1 MLIYNTNSA
10 ICSVF
15 IINNN
20 KNKGVINMNTFKKVG
35 LTALAGSLIAT
46 SAFAGSM
53 SVTGSAG
60 ITLNNQ
66 SNHDGGNSFSSG
78 DSLNFSGSG
87 ELDNGMVITTKQ
99 EIDGGILDDRSV
111 VIELPDAGTLTFHAH
126 GGGTAMS
133 SVDDVMPTA
142 YGESW
147 DVIGKTASQT
157 AGQAAKEGAIGGFG
171 TNNSFKY
178 VAPEMVDGLA
188 VDLSYV
194 PSGTARPD
202 GSVSVHLAYTG
213 VEGLKIGYAQDDN
226 GLSGSSK
233 LETETMYATYAF
245 GSFTIGAQESEQ
257 EQSSGTASD
266 DEFSAMGITYQ
277 VSDDLT
283 IGYHTSERQFGD
295 KTQDQESANLS
306 ASYTTGGV
314 TIAVA
319 HVAMDNV
326 GGSTAAR
333 DDIDGFEIDVS
344 FAF

>member
-1 MLIYNTNSA
+1 
-10 ICSVF
+10 
-15 IINNN
+15 
-20 KNKGVINMNTFKKVG
+20 MNTFKKVG

-66 SNHDGGNSFSSG
+66 SNHDGGNTFSSG

-111 VIELPDAGTLTFHAH
+111 VIALPDAGTLTFHAH

-133 SVDDVMPTA
+133 AKDDVMPTA

-171 TNNSFKY
+171 TNNSFMY
-178 VAPEMVDGLA
+178 NAPEMVDGLA

-194 PSGTARPD
+194 PSGAARPD
-202 GSVSVHLAYTG
+202 GSVSFALEYTG
-213 VEGLKIGYAQDDN
+213 VEGLTIGYGSDDN
-226 GLSGSSK
+226 GQTGTKK
-233 LETETMYATYAF
+233 LETETMYAKYAF
-245 GSFTIGAQESEQ
+245 GSFTVGVQESEQ
-257 EQSSGTASD
+257 DQSGATTSD
-266 DEFSAMGITYQ
+266 DEFSAVGVTYQ

-283 IGYHTSERQFGD
+283 IGYHQSERQFGD
-295 KTQDQESANLS
+295 KSQDQESANLS
-306 ASYTTGGV
+306 ASYTTGGM

-319 HVAMDNV
+319 HVSMDNT
-326 GGSTAAR
+326 GGSTDAQ

>member
-1 MLIYNTNSA
+1 
-10 ICSVF
+10 
-15 IINNN
+15 
-20 KNKGVINMNTFKKVG
+20 MNTFKKVG

-66 SNHDGGNSFSSG
+66 SNHDGGNTFSSG

-133 SVDDVMPTA
+133 AVDDVMPTA

-147 DVIGKTASQT
+147 DVIGKTGTAVT
-157 AGQAAKEGAIGGFG
+157 AGQTAKQGAIGGFG
-171 TNNSFKY
+171 TDNSFMY
-178 VAPEMVDGLA
+178 AAPEMVDGLG
-188 VDLSYV
+188 VTLSYV
-194 PSGTARPD
+194 PSGAARPD
-202 GSVSVHLAYTG
+202 GSVSYALAYTG
-213 VEGLKIGYAQDDN
+213 VEGLTIGYGADDN
-226 GLSGSSK
+226 GLSGTSK
-233 LETETMYATYAF
+233 LETETMYAKYAF
-245 GSFTIGAQESEQ
+245 GSFTVGVQESEQ
-257 EQSSGTASD
+257 TQSGGTASD
-266 DEFSAMGITYQ
+266 DEFSAIGVTYQ

-283 IGYHTSERQFGD
+283 IGYHSSERQFGD
-295 KTQDQESANLS
+295 QTQDQESANLS
-306 ASYTTGGV
+306 ASYTTGGM

-319 HVAMDNV
+319 HVSMDNV

>member
-1 MLIYNTNSA
+1 
-10 ICSVF
+10 
-15 IINNN
+15 
-20 KNKGVINMNTFKKVG
+20 MNTFKKVG

-60 ITLNNQ
+60 ITFNNQ
-66 SNHDGGNSFSSG
+66 SNHDAGNSFSSG

-87 ELDNGMVITTKQ
+87 ELDNGIVVTTKQ
-99 EIDGGILDDRSV
+99 EIDGGALDDRSV
-111 VIELPDAGTLTFHAH
+111 VLELPDAGTLTFHAH

-133 SVDDVMPTA
+133 AKDDVMPTA

-147 DVIGKTASQT
+147 DVIGHTASSSSLVT
-157 AGQAAKEGAIGGFG
+157 NTRTGKEGAIGGFG
-171 TNNSFKY
+171 TDNSFMY
-178 VAPEMVDGLA
+178 NAPEMVDGLA

-194 PSGTARPD
+194 PSGTGRPD
-202 GSVSVHLAYTG
+202 GSISFALEYTG
-213 VEGLKIGYAQDDN
+213 VEGLTVGYGQDDN
-226 GLSGSSK
+226 GKSGTSK
-233 LETETMYATYAF
+233 LETETMYAKYAF

-257 EQSSGTASD
+257 DQSGATTSD

-283 IGYHTSERQFGD
+283 IGYRTSERQFGD
-295 KTQDQESANLS
+295 KSQDQESANLS
-306 ASYTTGGV
+306 ASYTTGGM
-314 TIAVA
+314 TIAIA
-319 HVAMDNV
+319 HVSMDNT
-326 GGSTAAR
+326 GGSTSAQ

>member
-1 MLIYNTNSA
+1 
-10 ICSVF
+10 
-15 IINNN
+15 
-20 KNKGVINMNTFKKVG
+20 MNTFKKVG

-60 ITLNNQ
+60 ITYNNQ
-66 SNHDGGNSFSSG
+66 SNHDAGNSFSSG
-78 DSLNFSGSG
+78 DSMNFSGSG
-87 ELDNGMVITTKQ
+87 ELDNGIVVTTKQ
-99 EIDGGILDDRSV
+99 EIDGGSLDDRSV
-111 VIELPDAGTLTFHAH
+111 VLALPDAGTLTFHAH

-147 DVIGKTASQT
+147 DVIGHTSTSAALVT
-157 AGQAAKEGAIGGFG
+157 NTRTAKEGAIGGFG
-171 TNNSFKY
+171 TDNSFKY
-178 VAPEMVDGLA
+178 AAPEMVEGLG
-188 VDLSYV
+188 VNLSYV
-194 PSGTARPD
+194 PSGTGRPD
-202 GSVSVHLAYTG
+202 GSISFALEYTG
-213 VEGLKIGYAQDDN
+213 VEGLTLGYGADDN
-226 GLSGSSK
+226 GQTGSAK
-233 LETETMYATYAF
+233 LETETMYAKYSF

-257 EQSSGTASD
+257 DQSSGTTSD

-295 KTQDQESANLS
+295 KSQDQESANLS
-306 ASYTTGGV
+306 ASYTTGGM

-319 HVAMDNV
+319 HVSMDNT
-326 GGSTAAR
+326 GGSTSAQ

>member
-1 MLIYNTNSA
+1 
-10 ICSVF
+10 
-15 IINNN
+15 
-20 KNKGVINMNTFKKVG
+20 MNTFKKVG
-35 LTALAGSLIAT
+35 LTALAVSLIAT

-66 SNHDGGNSFSSG
+66 SNHDAGNSFSSG

-99 EIDGGILDDRSV
+99 EIDGGALDDRSV

-133 SVDDVMPTA
+133 AKDDVMPTA

-147 DVIGKTASQT
+147 DVIGHTSTSSALVST
-157 AGQAAKEGAIGGFG
+157 RTAKEGAIGGFG
-171 TNNSFKY
+171 TNNSFMY
-178 VAPEMVDGLA
+178 NAPEMVEGLG

-194 PSGTARPD
+194 PSGTGRPD
-202 GSVSVHLAYTG
+202 GSISFALEYTG
-213 VEGLKIGYAQDDN
+213 VEGLTVGYGADDN
-226 GLSGSSK
+226 GKSGSSK
-233 LETETMYATYAF
+233 LETETMYAKYAF

-257 EQSSGTASD
+257 DQSSGTASD
-266 DEFSAMGITYQ
+266 DEFSAIGITYQ

-283 IGYHTSERQFGD
+283 IGYHASERQFGD
-295 KTQDQESANLS
+295 KSQDQESSNLS
-306 ASYTTGGV
+306 ASYTSGGM

-319 HVAMDNV
+319 HVSMDNT
-326 GGSTAAR
+326 GGSTSAQ